1 MQSVEIWTVS
11 GLVKLSTP
19 RQRQQAKKTYVD
31 EVEYHQSETDTSI
44 WRAVDGSQKVI
55 AGPEV
60 ITGNDGAK
68 GNYYYVSAL
77 GDYFKGDFYIQQW
90 ANHGS
95 TPIVGLVIHT
105 DEPGVMEDMLLN
117 GEKPVEKLKKMTFKM
132 KDLVEEEKGK
142 KLTVHDQIKW
152 FKHHPTVRMQPTQIT
167 TEDRVVEIS
176 TIRQMRHAKKTFVDE
191 LEYHQSGTNN
201 SIWRAVDGSQKVI
214 AGPEVITGNDGAK
227 VNYFYVSALG
237 DYYRGNYLVQEI
249 VDYGETP
256 LVGLVIR
263 TDEPGV
269 IESILLNGE
278 KPVEKLNKMTFKMKD
293 LVEKEK
299 GQNLTILDQIK
310 WFRFHPT
317 VRSAPSFEKR
327 RRERMTK
334 IHNAYPKEADL

>member
-19 RQRQQAKKTYVD
+19 RQRQKAKKTYVD
-31 EVEYHQSETDTSI
+31 EVEYHQSETDT
-44 WRAVDGSQKVI
+44 
-55 AGPEV
+55 
-60 ITGNDGAK
+60 
-68 GNYYYVSAL
+68 
-77 GDYFKGDFYIQQW
+77 
-90 ANHGS
+90 
-95 TPIVGLVIHT
+95 
-105 DEPGVMEDMLLN
+105 
-117 GEKPVEKLKKMTFKM
+117 
-132 KDLVEEEKGK
+132 
-142 KLTVHDQIKW
+142 
-152 FKHHPTVRMQPTQIT
+152 
-167 TEDRVVEIS
+167 
-176 TIRQMRHAKKTFVDE
+176 
-191 LEYHQSGTNN
+191 